1 MSLLGYENLE
11 KHIVTETC
19 YTAPTWRDNYQVHL
33 GAVFN
38 LTHSWNQLGPFRAP
52 PGSDSLHKLYWIGGA
67 VHPGSGLLTILEAAR
82 SATTFIKQD
91 L

>member
-1 MSLLGYENLE
+1 MMIIKS
-11 KHIVTETC
+11 TT
-19 YTAPTWRDNYQVHL
+19 R

-38 LTHSWNQLGPFRAP
+38 LTHSWNQLAPFRAP
-52 PGSDSLHKLYWIGGA
+52 PGSDSLRKLYWIGGA
-67 VHPGSGLLTILEAAR
+67 VHRGSGLLTILEAAR